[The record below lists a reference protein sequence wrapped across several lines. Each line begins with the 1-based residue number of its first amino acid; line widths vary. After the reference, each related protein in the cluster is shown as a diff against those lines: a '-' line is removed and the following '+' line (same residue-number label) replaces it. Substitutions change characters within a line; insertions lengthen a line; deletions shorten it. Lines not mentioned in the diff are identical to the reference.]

1 MRWLKW
7 IWAFVFDCIHPRTTW
22 PRRDR
27 AGFAYVCC
35 VDCGRELP
43 YSLRR
48 MSIVS
53 REEQLEDSKQDD
65 GEKLWRVRRKQVAG
79 VPRAVGPA
87 MVVTLQKKEANRQVP
102 ASTAVIHL
110 A

>member
-79 VPRAVGPA
+79 VPRRLVLQS
-87 MVVTLQKKEANRQVP
+87 VVTLQKKEANRQVP